1 MTEYRKYVVGLLVS
15 VSTLIALYVNL
26 FQGIDTVYT
35 HFFYVPIVLTAIWYY
50 WKAVYLSLFLG
61 GLHVSIGVYGTG
73 TIIPGTLIRAVSLL
87 AVALIV
93 AYLSEASSRHYEGI
107 RKSSEEE
114 LCEARK
120 QAELYADLMGHD
132 INNLNQVGIGYLEIA
147 LDTLKCDD
155 EGRYLLQRPLE
166 SMQHSSKLIDNVRK
180 LQRLH
185 TEGLRPE
192 QIDIGKLLS
201 EVKIEYSV
209 VSGRDVTIE
218 YMPAPGCYVLASE
231 QIKEAFSNLVC
242 NAIEHSTGP
251 VIVHM
256 SLEGKVEGGKP
267 YYLIG
272 VEDNGP
278 GIPDLLKSKL
288 FNRSVRGRART
299 GGSGLGLFLVRSL
312 IEDAEGSIWVEDR
325 VTGDYT
331 KGSRF
336 VVILP
341 ACVNREC

>member
-15 VSTLIALYVNL
+15 ASTLIAIYVNL
-26 FQGIDTVYT
+26 FLGVDTVYT

-61 GLHVSIGVYGTG
+61 GLHVSIGLYETG

-93 AYLSEASSRHYEGI
+93 AYLSEASCKHYESI
-107 RKSSEEE
+107 RKSSEAE

-120 QAELYADLMGHD
+120 QADLYVDLMGHD

-147 LDTLKCDD
+147 LDTLKYDD

-166 SMQHSSKLIDNVRK
+166 SMQNSSKLIENVRK
-180 LQRLH
+180 LQSLQ
-185 TEGLRPE
+185 TEGRKQE

-201 EVKIEYSV
+201 EVKAEYSV
-209 VSGRDVTIE
+209 VPGREVTID
-218 YMPAPGCYVLASE
+218 YVPATGCNIMASV
-231 QIKEAFSNLVC
+231 QIKEAFRNLVS

-251 VIVHM
+251 VVVHM
-256 SLEGKVEGGKP
+256 TLEGKVECGKP
-267 YYLIG
+267 YYLLG

-288 FNRSVRGRART
+288 FNRTVRGRART
-299 GGSGLGLFLVRSL
+299 RGSGIGLFLVRSL

-331 KGSRF
+331 RGSRF

-341 ACVNREC
+341 ASGGR

>member
-15 VSTLIALYVNL
+15 ASTLIALYVNL
-26 FQGIDTVYT
+26 FLGVDTVYT

-61 GLHVSIGVYGTG
+61 GLHVSMGFYETTG
-73 TIIPGTLIRAVSLL
+73 IIPGTLIRAVSLL
-87 AVALIV
+87 AVAMIV
-93 AYLSEASSRHYEGI
+93 AYLSEASSRHYDLM

-120 QAELYADLMGHD
+120 QAELYMDLMGHD

-166 SMQHSSKLIDNVRK
+166 SMQHSSQLIDNVRK
-180 LQRLH
+180 LQRLQ
-185 TEGLRPE
+185 TEGRRPE
-192 QIDIGKLLS
+192 PIDIGKLMA
-201 EVKIEYSV
+201 EVKTEYSV
-209 VSGRDVTIE
+209 VPGRDVTIE
-218 YMPAPGCYVLASE
+218 YVPVPGCYVNASI
-231 QIKEAFSNLVC
+231 QIKEAFRNLTA
-242 NAIEHSTGP
+242 NAIEHSTGS
-251 VIVHM
+251 VAVRMTIERKF
-256 SLEGKVEGGKP
+256 EGVKP
-267 YYLIG
+267 YYLIA

-288 FNRSVRGRART
+288 FNRIGRGRART
-299 GGSGLGLFLVRSL
+299 RGSGLGLFLVRSL
-312 IEDAEGSIWVEDR
+312 IEDADGSVWVEDR

-336 VVILP
+336 VIILP
-341 ACVNREC
+341 AGGK